1 MEITIRTFDYK
12 KATQLLLKEKTHY
25 FIAGI
30 TLFLMVTTPFIP
42 LLADQQNNK
51 VKELNS
57 VPVDTTVEIYTVKA
71 GDDLWKIA
79 EKVYG
84 SGHNAFDIAQANK
97 LQEPYILTENQ
108 ILIIPK
114 VKSKSPTQGEITGSA
129 ASTKKIS
136 SYVVLP
142 GDYLWLIAEKVY
154 GDGNQMSKLIE
165 ANNIPYP
172 YEVIEGQKLIVP

>member
-12 KATQLLLKEKTHY
+12 KAVQLLLREKTHY
-25 FIAGI
+25 FIAGV

-42 LLADQQNNK
+42 LLANRQGNK
-51 VKELNS
+51 VNDVRS
-57 VPVDTTVEIYTVKA
+57 VSVDTSVEIYTVKA

-97 LQEPYILTENQ
+97 LQEPYTLIENQ
-108 ILIIPK
+108 ILIIPN
-114 VKSKSPTQGEITGSA
+114 VKSKSPTQGDITGTA
-129 ASTKKIS
+129 VSTKKVS
-136 SYVVLP
+136 SYVVQS
-142 GDYLWLIAEKVY
+142 GDYLWMIAEKIY
-154 GDGNQMSKLIE
+154 GDGNQMSKLID

-172 YEVIEGQKLIVP
+172 YEVTEGQKLIVP